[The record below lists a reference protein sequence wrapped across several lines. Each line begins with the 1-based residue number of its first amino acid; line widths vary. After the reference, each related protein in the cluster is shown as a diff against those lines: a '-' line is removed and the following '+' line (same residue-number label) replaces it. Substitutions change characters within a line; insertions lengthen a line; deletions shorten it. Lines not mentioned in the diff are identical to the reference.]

1 MKRTSVKMAT
11 AIILC
16 FAMMFGVLGNYT
28 LVRAA
33 DNVLC
38 ECGHVHGTDEI
49 CSEAGTYALNNSSY
63 SCLIYIAM
71 QEIGYHEKASD
82 SQLDDPTA
90 NAGSAN
96 YTKYGAWYA
105 NTHGSDFRKGKWCHM
120 FVSWC
125 ANQAKIGTDIIP
137 EEALTENGMKHFKDR
152 NRFEYGRQYGGTYTP
167 QRGDIIYFGESRTN
181 TKHVGI
187 VESVVG
193 NTVHTIE
200 GNASDQVMRRSY
212 STSSSEIVGYG
223 RPAYG
228 SSSHKLV
235 AYGRNYKCSN
245 CGMITSSLPE
255 ISSIAGQK

>member
-38 ECGHVHGTDEI
+38 ECGHVHGIDEI

-96 YTKYGAWYA
+96 YTKYGAWY
-105 NTHGSDFRKGKWCHM
+105 GSQAAWCHM

-137 EEALTENGMKHFKDR
+137 EEASTVA
-152 NRFEYGRQYGGTYTP
+152 GRQFFINANRYENSAYKGGTYTP
-167 QRGDIIYFGESRTN
+167 QRGDIIYFKKGST
-181 TKHVGI
+181 TAVTDHVGI